1 MPFSPVSYISNVDGA
16 GNSVKAEKTAAIA
29 GNAASTTV
37 VKAAPGRLINALVTV
52 AGTST
57 ATTIYDN
64 TAGSGTILALIPAN
78 TAVGTQITIDMP
90 AANGITV
97 VQGASSVGFTLG
109 YN

>member
-1 MPFSPVSYISNVDGA
+1 MPISPKSAYSIYDDA
-16 GNSVKAEKTAAIA
+16 GNSVKAERTAAIA

-37 VKAAPGRLINALVTV
+37 VKNAPGRLVNALVTA

-64 TAGSGTILALIPAN
+64 NAGSGTILAVIPAA

-97 VQGASSVGFTLG
+97 VQGASSVGLTIG
-109 YN
+109 YS